1 MAQKSRRTDPVAFRP
16 WTDIDRWTEIDIEN
30 IVEQSAALTNDTNKD
45 SIKDAIQTIKN
56 SLSFLEK
63 KKSTK
68 EERDRMTKERIN
80 ILLRLGFQI
89 RLKDPSREES
99 APKPQETGVQ
109 S

>member
-1 MAQKSRRTDPVAFRP
+1 MAFRP

>member
-1 MAQKSRRTDPVAFRP
+1 MAFRP

-89 RLKDPSREES
+89 RLKDPSREEP
-99 APKPQETGVQ
+99 APKPQETGAQ
-109 S
+109 R

>member
-1 MAQKSRRTDPVAFRP
+1 MAFRP
-16 WTDIDRWTEIDIEN
+16 WTDIDRWTEIDLDD

-45 SIKDAIQTIKN
+45 AIKDAIQTIKN

-63 KKSTK
+63 KKATK

-80 ILLRLGFQI
+80 ILLRLGFRI
-89 RLKDPSREES
+89 KLKDPSKENL
-99 APKPQETGVQ
+99 AQAPQETGVQ